1 MGAEAP
7 SGGGFDG
14 WGAVAGG
21 AGAAGSTGLIT
32 SLFSAFS
39 PTHRK
44 YKKMSR
50 RYQRAQRQAAVDQA
64 VRNTAEFKDRAARGE
79 QELQQNIAGRGFGKS
94 SIMDDDMGFFKRNKD
109 RALAGLATEEML
121 AGMSQQLLNYEIRT
135 QRLNQYLAYA
145 DQLIG
150 VAGGTI
156 AGGL

>member
-1 MGAEAP
+1 MADDWSTG
-7 SGGGFDG
+7 
-14 WGAVAGG
+14 GAVAGG
-21 AGAAGSTGLIT
+21 LGAAGSTGFIS
-32 SLFSAFS
+32 SLFQAFS

-50 RYQRAQRQAAVDQA
+50 KYTRAVRQAAVDKA
-64 VRNTAEFKDRAARGE
+64 VRDTEEFKDRSARGE
-79 QELQQNIAGRGFGKS
+79 QELQQNIAGRGLGRS
-94 SIMDDDMGFFKRNKD
+94 SIMDDDMGFFTRNRD

-121 AGMSQQLLNYEIRT
+121 ARYGQQLTNYEIRA
-135 QRLNQYLAYA
+135 QRLNQYMAYA